1 MYFKVLEALNYV
13 WIFIWNMYFK
23 VLKALN
29 YVWIFIL
36 SMNFYFFN
44 VF

>member
-1 MYFKVLEALNYV
+1 MLEVLNYV

-23 VLKALN
+23 VLEALN
-29 YVWIFIL
+29 YVGIFIW

>member
-1 MYFKVLEALNYV
+1 MLEALNYV

-29 YVWIFIL
+29 YVGIFIW
-36 SMNFYFFN
+36 SMNFYFF
-44 VF
+44 